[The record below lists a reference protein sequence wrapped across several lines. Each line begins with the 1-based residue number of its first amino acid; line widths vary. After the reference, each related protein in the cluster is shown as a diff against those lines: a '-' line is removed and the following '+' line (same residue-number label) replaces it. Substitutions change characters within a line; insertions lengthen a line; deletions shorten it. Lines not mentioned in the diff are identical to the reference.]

1 MSGMRTLGLWL
12 RWSWRDLRARW
23 VQVTAIA
30 LIIALGTGTYA
41 GMSSSATWRMISND
55 ASYAAT
61 NMYDLRVRLGA
72 GSFAPT
78 GSLEARLAGIEH
90 ALWIE
95 EADERL
101 QFSTQIEVPTDD
113 GVVFVPGRILG
124 AGTASQAP
132 AVNRVH
138 VEPGRELQEGDAGQN
153 VVLLERNFADH
164 YGLPTEGE
172 VRVAGGTR
180 ARYVGH
186 GLAPE
191 YFMVV
196 TEEGDFLAQANFGV
210 IFTTIDTAQRLGG
223 RDDVV
228 NDLVLTL
235 VDSADT
241 DVVAEELR
249 EAFDDLGATVMLP
262 EDDLSYLAVTEDPEG
277 DRQFWN
283 IFGTALFLGAAF
295 AAFNLTSRMVES
307 QRREIG
313 VAMALGTPTYRVA
326 LRPLL
331 VGAQIALLGVL
342 FGIGVGLLIGEL
354 MKGVLSSLLPLPT
367 WKTPFQI
374 GLFAGVAAAGFLL
387 PFAAVSYPVWRAVR
401 VAPVDAIRTGHLA
414 ARGGGLAPLLK
425 RLPMPGGS
433 IMRMPFRNLLRA
445 PRRVLLTLL
454 GVGAII
460 TVLVGVV
467 GMVDSF
473 IATMDR
479 GEREVLGDAPDR
491 LEIDLDDIYP
501 VDSEEVAGVLEASTL
516 TAQEPGLLLVGRIGN
531 GDVEIDAFIRLID
544 FDSALWRPTA
554 VRGSLGSDG
563 PGLVIAE
570 KAAKDLGVD
579 VGDTVALRHPTR
591 EGPVGFSFESTD
603 LPVIAVHP
611 DPARANVYMDVAHAG
626 LMGLEGM
633 TNLVHARPAPGQSAD
648 AVNRETFDLPGVA
661 SVQGVAANAQII
673 RDLMEQS
680 VGILR
685 VAEVAVLGLA
695 LLIAFNTASIA
706 ADERAREYAT
716 MFAYGVPV
724 RTVMRVAVIESA
736 MVGALASIVGLVGG
750 YIFLWWVV
758 VVLWPRVQPDFGIV
772 MAFEPANLAL
782 VLALGVLA
790 VAAAPLLT
798 VRRLRRM
805 DVPST
810 LRVME

>member
-1 MSGMRTLGLWL
+1 MRTLRLWL
-12 RWSWRDLRARW
+12 RWSWRDLRGRW
-23 VQVTAIA
+23 VQVAAIA

-41 GMSSSATWRMISND
+41 GMSSSAIWRMRSND
-55 ASYAAT
+55 ASYAVT
-61 NMYDLRVRLGA
+61 NMYDLRVKLGA
-72 GSFAPT
+72 GSFAQT
-78 GSLEARLAGIEH
+78 GSLEARLPRIDH
-90 ALWIE
+90 ASWID
-95 EADERL
+95 EAEERL
-101 QFSTQIEVPTDD
+101 QLATQIEVPGDD
-113 GVVFVPGRILG
+113 GMVFVPGRIVG
-124 AGTASQAP
+124 AGSAGQAP

-138 VEPGRELQEGDAGQN
+138 VEPGRELDDGDAGQN
-153 VVLLERNFADH
+153 VVLLERNFAD
-164 YGLPTEGE
+164 YYELPPEGE
-172 VRVAGGTR
+172 VRVAGGTP

-196 TEEGDFLAQANFGV
+196 TDEGDFLAQANFGV
-210 IFTTIDTAQRLGG
+210 IFTTIDTAQRLAG

-241 DVVAEELR
+241 DVVVDELKA
-249 EAFDDLGATVMLP
+249 AFDDLGVTVMVP
-262 EDDLSYLAVTEDPEG
+262 EDDLSYLAMTKDPEG

-283 IFGTALFLGAAF
+283 IFGNALFLGAAF

-313 VAMALGTPTYRVA
+313 VAMALGAPAHRVA

-331 VGAQIALLGVL
+331 VGAQIALLGVV

-354 MKGVLSSLLPLPT
+354 MRGVLSSFLPLPVWT
-367 WKTPFQI
+367 TPFQL

-425 RLPMPGGS
+425 RLPMPGDS

-454 GVGAII
+454 GVGSII

-479 GEREVLGDAPDR
+479 GEREVLGDTPDR
-491 LEIDLDDIYP
+491 LEIALDDIYP
-501 VDSEEVAGVLEASTL
+501 VDSEQVASVLGASTL
-516 TAQEPGLLLVGRIGN
+516 TGQEPGLRLVGTLSNRAE
-531 GDVEIDAFIRLID
+531 EIDAFIRLVD

-554 VRGSLGSDG
+554 VRGSLGSDA
-563 PGLVIAE
+563 PGVVIAE

-579 VGDTVALRHPTR
+579 AGDTVTLRHPSR
-591 EGPVGFSFESTD
+591 EGPVGFAFESTD
-603 LPVIAVHP
+603 LPVLAVHP
-611 DPARANVYMDVAHAG
+611 DPARANVYMDVKHAG
-626 LMGLEGM
+626 LMGLEGK
-633 TNLVHARPAPGQSAD
+633 TNVIHARPAPGQSVD
-648 AVNRETFDLPGVA
+648 AVKRETFELPGVA
-661 SVQGVAANAQII
+661 SAQGVAASAAIF
-673 RDLMEQS
+673 RELMEQW

-695 LLIAFNTASIA
+695 LLIAFNTASIS

-716 MFAYGVPV
+716 MFAYGLPV
-724 RTVMRVAVIESA
+724 RTVLRVAVIESA
-736 MVGALASIVGLVGG
+736 LVGALATIVGLGGG
-750 YIFLWWVV
+750 YLFLRWIVDVV
-758 VVLWPRVQPDFGIV
+758 WPRVQPDLGV
-772 MAFEPANLAL
+772 LLVFEPANLAL
-782 VLALGVLA
+782 VLGLGVLA

>member
-1 MSGMRTLGLWL
+1 MRTLRLWL
-12 RWSWRDLRARW
+12 RWSWRDLRGRW
-23 VQVTAIA
+23 VQVAAIA

-41 GMSSSATWRMISND
+41 GMSSSAIWRMRSND
-55 ASYAAT
+55 ASYALT
-61 NMYDLRVRLGA
+61 NMYDLRVKLGA
-72 GSFAPT
+72 GSFART
-78 GSLEARLAGIEH
+78 GSLEARLAEIDH
-90 ALWIE
+90 ASWIDQ
-95 EADERL
+95 AVERL
-101 QFSTQIEVPTDD
+101 QLATQIEVPRDD
-113 GVVFVPGRILG
+113 GSVVFVPGRILG
-124 AGTASQAP
+124 AGSVGRP
-132 AVNRVH
+132 PEVNRVH
-138 VEPGRELQEGDAGQN
+138 VEPGRELREDDAGQD

-164 YGLPTEGE
+164 YELPTEGE

-196 TEEGDFLAQANFGV
+196 TDEGDFLAQANFGV

-241 DVVAEELR
+241 DVVIEELKQ
-249 EAFDDLGATVMLP
+249 AFGDLGVAVMVP

-313 VAMALGTPTYRVA
+313 IAMALGTPASRVA

-331 VGAQIALLGVL
+331 VGAQIALLGVV
-342 FGIGVGLLIGEL
+342 FGIGVGLLIGML
-354 MKGVLSSLLPLPT
+354 MRGVLASLLPLPIWT
-367 WKTPFQI
+367 TPFQF
-374 GLFAGVAAAGFLL
+374 GLFAGVAAVGFLL
-387 PFAAVSYPVWRAVR
+387 PFAAVAYPVWRAVR

-414 ARGGGLAPLLK
+414 ARGGGLAPLMK

-433 IMRMPFRNLLRA
+433 IARMPFRNLLRA
-445 PRRVLLTLL
+445 PRRALLTLL

-473 IATMDR
+473 IATIDR
-479 GEREVLGDAPDR
+479 GEQEILGDSPDR
-491 LEIDLDDIYP
+491 LEIDLDDLYP
-501 VDSEEVAGVLEASTL
+501 VDSERVAAVLGASTL
-516 TAQEPGLLLVGRIGN
+516 TAQEAGLRLVGTLSN
-531 GDVEIDAFIRLID
+531 GDEEIDAFIQLVAL
-544 FDSALWRPTA
+544 DSTLWRPTT
-554 VRGSLGSDG
+554 VRGSLDSDA
-563 PGLVIAE
+563 PGVVIAE
-570 KAAKDLGVD
+570 KAARDLDVD
-579 VGDTVALRHPTR
+579 VGDTVALRHPKRDAT
-591 EGPVGFSFESTD
+591 VGFGLESTR

-611 DPARANVYMDVAHAG
+611 DPARVNVYMDVAHAG
-626 LMGLEGM
+626 LMGLEGT
-633 TNLVHARPAPGQSAD
+633 TNLVHARPAPGQSVD
-648 AVNRETFDLPGVA
+648 AVKRETFELPGVA
-661 SVQGVAANAQII
+661 SVQGVAANAAIF

-680 VGILR
+680 IGILR

-695 LLIAFNTASIA
+695 LLIAFNTASIS

-736 MVGALASIVGLVGG
+736 LVGTLATIVGLGGG
-750 YIFLWWVV
+750 YLFLRWIVD
-758 VVLWPRVQPDFGIV
+758 VLWPRVQPDLGV
-772 MAFEPANLAL
+772 VLVFEPANLAL
-782 VLALGVLA
+782 VLGLGVLA

>member
-1 MSGMRTLGLWL
+1 MKTLRLWL
-12 RWSWRDLRARW
+12 RWSWRDLRGRW
-23 VQVTAIA
+23 VQVAAIA

-41 GMSSSATWRMISND
+41 GMSSSALWRMRSNE
-55 ASYAAT
+55 ASYELT
-61 NMYDLRVRLGA
+61 NMYDFRVKLGA
-72 GSFAPT
+72 GSFAQT
-78 GSLEARLAGIEH
+78 GSLEARLAQLDHGS
-90 ALWIE
+90 WIE
-95 EADERL
+95 EAEERL
-101 QFSTQIEVPTDD
+101 QLATQIEVPGDD
-113 GVVFVPGRILG
+113 GMVFVPGRIVG
-124 AGTASQAP
+124 AGTAERAP

-138 VEPGRELQEGDAGQN
+138 VEPGRGLEAGDAGQN
-153 VVLLERNFADH
+153 VVLLERNFAD
-164 YGLPTEGE
+164 YYELPPEGE
-172 VRVAGGTR
+172 VRVAGGAP

-196 TEEGDFLAQANFGV
+196 TDEGDFLAQANFGV
-210 IFTTIDTAQRLGG
+210 VFTSIDTAQRLSG

-241 DVVAEELR
+241 DVMLDELK
-249 EAFDDLGATVMLP
+249 EAFDDLGVTVMVP
-262 EDDLSYLAVTEDPEG
+262 EDDLSYLAVTRDPEG

-313 VAMALGTPTYRVA
+313 VAMALGAPASRVA

-331 VGAQIALLGVL
+331 VGAQIALLGVV
-342 FGIGVGLLIGEL
+342 FGVGVGLLIGEL
-354 MKGVLSSLLPLPT
+354 MRGVLASFLPLPV
-367 WKTPFQI
+367 WKTPFQL

-387 PFAAVSYPVWRAVR
+387 PFAAVAYPVWRAVR

-433 IMRMPFRNLLRA
+433 IVRMPFRNLLRA
-445 PRRVLLTLL
+445 PRRGLLTLL
-454 GVGAII
+454 GVASII

-473 IATMDR
+473 IATIDR
-479 GEREVLGDAPDR
+479 GEREVLGDSPDR

-501 VDSEEVAGVLEASTL
+501 VDSEQVAAVLGATTL
-516 TAQEPGLLLVGRIGN
+516 TGQEAGLRLVGTLSN
-531 GDVEIDAFIRLID
+531 GDEEIDAFIQLVD
-544 FDSALWRPTA
+544 LDSALWRPTA
-554 VRGSLGSDG
+554 VRGSLGSDA
-563 PGLVIAE
+563 PGLVIAKE
-570 KAAKDLGVD
+570 AAKDLGVD
-579 VGDTVALRHPTR
+579 VGDTVTLRHPSQR
-591 EGPVGFSFESTD
+591 GGLESTD

-611 DPARANVYMDVAHAG
+611 DPLRVNVYMDVDHAG
-626 LMGLEGM
+626 LMGLEGT
-633 TNLVHARPAPGQSAD
+633 TNVIHARPAPGQSVD
-648 AVNRETFDLPGVA
+648 AVKRETFELPGVA
-661 SVQGVAANAQII
+661 SVQGVAANAAIV
-673 RDLMEQS
+673 RELMEQW

-685 VAEVAVLGLA
+685 VAEVVVLGLA
-695 LLIAFNTASIA
+695 LLIAFNTASIS

-736 MVGALASIVGLVGG
+736 VVGALAAVVGLGGG
-750 YIFLWWVV
+750 YLMLRWIVDIV
-758 VVLWPRVQPDFGIV
+758 WPRVQPDLGV
-772 MAFEPANLAL
+772 LLVFEPGNLAL
-782 VLALGVLA
+782 VLGLGVLA

>member
-1 MSGMRTLGLWL
+1 MRTLRLWL
-12 RWSWRDLRARW
+12 RWSWRDLRGRW
-23 VQVTAIA
+23 MQVAAIA

-41 GMSSSATWRMISND
+41 GMSSSAIWRMRSND
-55 ASYAAT
+55 ASYALT
-61 NMYDLRVRLGA
+61 NMYDLRVKLGA

-78 GSLEARLAGIEH
+78 GSLKARLPQIDH
-90 ALWIE
+90 ASWID

-101 QFSTQIEVPTDD
+101 LLATQIEVPGDD
-113 GVVFVPGRILG
+113 GLTFVPGRIVG
-124 AGTASQAP
+124 AGSPSQGP

-138 VEPGRELQEGDAGQN
+138 VEPGRELQDGDAGQN

-164 YGLPTEGE
+164 YELPTEGE
-172 VRVAGGTR
+172 VRVAGGTP

-196 TEEGDFLAQANFGV
+196 TDEGDFLAQANFGV

-235 VDSADT
+235 VDAADT
-241 DVVAEELR
+241 DVVVEELR
-249 EAFDDLGATVMLP
+249 EAFDDVGVTVMLP
-262 EDDLSYLAVTEDPEG
+262 EHDLSYLAVTEDPEG

-283 IFGTALFLGAAF
+283 VFGTALFLGAAF

-313 VAMALGTPTYRVA
+313 VAMALGAPAHRVA

-331 VGAQIALLGVL
+331 VGAQIALLGVV
-342 FGIGVGLLIGEL
+342 FGIGVGLLIGVL
-354 MKGVLSSLLPLPT
+354 MKGVLTSLLPLPVWT
-367 WKTPFQI
+367 TPFQLR
-374 GLFAGVAAAGFLL
+374 LFAGVAAAGFLL

-425 RLPMPGGS
+425 RLPMPGGAM
-433 IMRMPFRNLLRA
+433 MRMPFRNLLRA
-445 PRRVLLTLL
+445 PRRVVLTLL

-473 IATMDR
+473 IATIDR
-479 GEREVLGDAPDR
+479 GEQEVLGDTPDR

-501 VDSEEVAGVLEASTL
+501 VDSPQVDGVLSASTL
-516 TAQEPGLLLVGRIGN
+516 TDHETGLLLFGQLGS
-531 GDVEIDAFIRLID
+531 GDEEIDAFIRLVD
-544 FDSALWRPTA
+544 LDSTLWRPTV
-554 VRGSLGSDG
+554 VRGSLDSDA
-563 PGLVIAE
+563 PGVVIAE
-570 KAAKDLGVD
+570 KAAKDLDVD
-579 VGDTVALRHPTR
+579 VGETVTLRHTTR
-591 EGPVGFSFESTD
+591 AGTAGFSSGSTEVT
-603 LPVIAVHP
+603 VIAVHP
-611 DPARANVYMDVAHAG
+611 DPARANVYVDIARAG
-626 LMGLEGM
+626 LMGLQGK
-633 TNLVHARPAPGQSAD
+633 TNVVYARPAAGQSVD
-648 AVNRETFDLPGVA
+648 AVKRETFELPGVA
-661 SVQGVAANAQII
+661 SVQGVAANAAII
-673 RDLMEQS
+673 RELMEQMI
-680 VGILR
+680 GILR

-724 RTVMRVAVIESA
+724 RTVLRVAVIESA
-736 MVGALASIVGLVGG
+736 VVGALAAVVGLGGG
-750 YIFLWWVV
+750 YLFLRWIVD
-758 VVLWPRVQPDFGIV
+758 VLWPRVQPDLGVLLVFD
-772 MAFEPANLAL
+772 PANLAL
-782 VLALGVLA
+782 VLVLGVLA